1 MSTSL
6 SVSVVIQVDRALLEV
21 CSCQRNTYPE
31 VIQFIAERDT
41 QAIPYLQIKV
51 YMHVSCC
58 MDGA

>member
-51 YMHVSCC
+51 C
-58 MDGA
+58 MYPAA